1 MGFRCY
7 PAALEVVDG
16 GIRIVLGDR
25 ADGVGAP
32 GNEFSLGD
40 FIDTALGVDH
50 QTVTV
55 LQQVVHKFIFHL

>member
-1 MGFRCY
+1 MWLRCY

-40 FIDTALGVDH
+40 FI
-50 QTVTV
+50 
-55 LQQVVHKFIFHL
+55 LQSSKN